1 MNPIHIMIVEDDD
14 ILAREIKDFL
24 IRWGYQAVTATHFE
38 NIMQDFMNDEYSS
51 RKLEYPIVMNL
62 IADSPEEAIADS
74 HHFSVVTDGE

>member
-38 NIMQDFMNDEYSS
+38 NIMQDFMNY
-51 RKLEYPIVMNL
+51 KLL
-62 IADSPEEAIADS
+62 ICTII
-74 HHFSVVTDGE
+74 